1 MRRAHAN
8 ANAKTKSQHKSTAT
22 GFLHRGFPTPASNNR
37 VKSRRRMSDPAA
49 RPIPGRHKNEKS
61 HGSSAPPFDRIE
73 TMEFDACDGA
83 FDAQTFKSRTKTSR
97 AVAPSSS
104 RRQCG
109 VKDKHQPYW
118 HLSGEDGCRLYRNVA
133 LWFLFDSNF
142 CVRHAGSWT
151 ANTVEPSFR

>member
-1 MRRAHAN
+1 M
-8 ANAKTKSQHKSTAT
+8 KFDFLTGGHKKE
-22 GFLHRGFPTPASNNR
+22 N
-37 VKSRRRMSDPAA
+37 
-49 RPIPGRHKNEKS
+49 S

-73 TMEFDACDGA
+73 TREFDAWDGA
-83 FDAQTFKSRTKTSR
+83 FDAQTFRSLTKTSR

-109 VKDKHQPYW
+109 VKLRHQPYW

-142 CVRHAGSWT
+142 CVRHAGS
-151 ANTVEPSFR
+151 

>member
-8 ANAKTKSQHKSTAT
+8 ANAKTKSQHTSTIK
-22 GFLHRGFPTPASNNR
+22 GFRRRGFPTPASSSR
-37 VKSRRRMSDPAA
+37 VNSRRKMSEPAS
-49 RPIPGRHKNEKS
+49 RPSPGAHKKLKS
-61 HGSSAPPFDRIE
+61 HGSSAPPFIKME
-73 TMEFDACDGA
+73 TIEFDAWDGA
-83 FDAQTFKSRTKTSR
+83 FDAQTFKSRTKTSN

-109 VKDKHQPYW
+109 VKLRHQPYW

-142 CVRHAGSWT
+142 CVRHAGS
-151 ANTVEPSFR
+151 